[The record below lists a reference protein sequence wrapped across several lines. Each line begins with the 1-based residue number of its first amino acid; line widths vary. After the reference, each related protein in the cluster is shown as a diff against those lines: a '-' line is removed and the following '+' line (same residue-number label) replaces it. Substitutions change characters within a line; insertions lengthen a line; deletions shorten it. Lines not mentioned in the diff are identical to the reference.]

1 MSQVQVQ
8 ETQTQEIQKEIFVP
22 ARVLD
27 IIRSFVDSSTKCE
40 YYWNSPPYR
49 KILRDGSY
57 WEVYK
62 LEDEICVRAVSWTS
76 SAEFCTDTVKL
87 RIHVST
93 TRSFS
98 EFTVED
104 ARVSDA
110 VLVSKC
116 REFKIRLFEVL
127 RKLYFYRW
135 LM

>member
-1 MSQVQVQ
+1 MSQVQVP

-27 IIRSFVDSSTKCE
+27 ILRSFVDSSTKRE

-62 LEDEICVRAVSWTS
+62 LEDEICIRAVSWTS
-76 SAEFCTDTVKL
+76 SAEFCTNTIKL

-98 EFTVED
+98 EFTIDD
-104 ARVSDA
+104 ARISNA
-110 VLVSKC
+110 ILVSKC
-116 REFKIRLFEVL
+116 REFKVAIFDVL
-127 RKLYFYRW
+127 RKLYFYWW